1 MNDTFRLRLPE
12 EQEEKLIRY
21 IKDRRFPQLVLLGTL
36 VFLLIL
42 FFAPMAGD
50 VMNILYSV
58 KRADS
63 ASLPVIDP
71 EMLTMAR
78 RYHRAFPGEMLLLW
92 LAILVAVI
100 VIYVRGLGTR
110 YGPRSD
116 LACVKKGLYVY
127 GPVTVAR
134 KSTRTEK
141 PPFYLYDDDGNA
153 HTCPVFLD
161 FRNVPIGGTMTA
173 IVLDNGRRYCFVE
186 DAKAQQEAQEETQD
200 G

>member
-50 VMNILYSV
+50 VMIILYSV

>member
-50 VMNILYSV
+50 VMIILYSV

-78 RYHRAFPGEMLLLW
+78 HYHRAFPGEMLLLW

-173 IVLDNGRRYCFVE
+173 IVLDNGRRYCLVE
-186 DAKAQQEAQEETQD
+186 DAKAQKEAQD